1 MGKLWGG
8 RFAGETDAVMR
19 QFGDSLR
26 FDVRL
31 WEADIRGSLAYA
43 QALAKARIITDSELS
58 ALLDG
63 LRAVHQEFEQGEFA
77 PQTSDEDI
85 HTAVERRLGELVG
98 EVAGKLHTGRSR
110 NDQVAT
116 DMRLYVRGQI
126 EHLEIALAGL
136 QRSVLEKS
144 REHIDLIVP
153 GYTHMQ
159 PAQPVR
165 FSHWLMSFFW
175 MFQRDRERLRELC
188 HRVNV
193 LPLGAGALSGN
204 PLGIDQQFLADTLGF
219 EAITD
224 NSMDA
229 VSDRDYLVEFLGW
242 ASLVQVHLSRL
253 AESLILFSSR
263 EFGFVEIAD
272 AYATGSSLM
281 PQKKNADSLEL
292 VRGKTGRVV
301 GHLVGLL
308 TVLKGLPSTYD
319 KDLQEDK
326 ESVFDVIETMSQTL
340 PVASGVIATMSV
352 NERKMREALSDEML
366 ATELA
371 DYLVKRGIPFRDAH
385 RMVGEVVR
393 EAVAGGYSLRT
404 MPLSDYQKV
413 CPLFATDCRQS
424 LDFRAAVERRTSI
437 GGTARASVEAQFQK
451 AEILLEE

>member
-8 RFAGETDAVMR
+8 RFEEEPSELMR

-26 FDVRL
+26 FDIRL
-31 WEADIRGSLAYA
+31 WDVDIRGSSAYA
-43 QALAKARIITDSELS
+43 QALAKARILGESELS
-58 ALLDG
+58 AILDG
-63 LRAVHQEFEQGEFA
+63 LAQVRREFERGEFVSQA
-77 PQTSDEDI
+77 ADEDI
-85 HTAVERRLGELVG
+85 HTAVERRLRELVG
-98 EVAGKLHTGRSR
+98 PVAGKLHTGRSR

-116 DMRLYVRGQI
+116 DMRLYMREQT
-126 EHLEIALAGL
+126 ERLETALSDL
-136 QRSVLEKS
+136 QR
-144 REHIDLIVP
+144 RILIQAKKHLDVIMP
-153 GYTHMQ
+153 GYTHLQ

-175 MFQRDRERLRELC
+175 MFQRDRERLQEIW

-204 PLGIDQQFLADTLGF
+204 PLGIDQKYLADVLGF
-219 EAITD
+219 GAVAY
-224 NSMDA
+224 NSIDA

-242 ASLVQVHLSRL
+242 ASLAQIHLSRL

-263 EFGFVEIAD
+263 EFGFVGVAD

-301 GHLVGLL
+301 GNLMGLL
-308 TVLKGLPSTYD
+308 TVLKGLPSAYD

-326 ESVFDVIETMSQTL
+326 EGIFDAIDTLSQTL
-340 PVASGVIATMSV
+340 PVAGGVIASLTV
-352 NERKMREALSDEML
+352 DARKMRQALSDEML

-385 RMVGEVVR
+385 HLVGQVVR
-393 EAVAGGYSLRT
+393 VAVSNGYSLRT
-404 MPLSDYQKV
+404 MPLSDYQNV
-413 CPLFATDCRQS
+413 CPAFATDCRQQ
-424 LDFRAAVERRTSI
+424 LDFERAIERRDSI
-437 GGTARASVEAQFQK
+437 GGTARVAVEAQIAA
-451 AEILLEE
+451 AEKMLGG